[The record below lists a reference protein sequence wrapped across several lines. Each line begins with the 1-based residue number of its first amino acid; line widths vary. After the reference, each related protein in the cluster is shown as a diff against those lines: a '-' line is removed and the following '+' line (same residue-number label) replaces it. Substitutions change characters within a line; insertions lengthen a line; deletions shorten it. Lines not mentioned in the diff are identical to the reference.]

1 VEAKLHPIVAALF
14 CGFPLH
20 LFDLL
25 NLSVMQ
31 TCIFSFPPSFGVLMQ
46 YFSYK
51 KKMGVFYIYN
61 KSHAFSKLFSK
72 GSLRFSNK

>member
-1 VEAKLHPIVAALF
+1 VEAKLHPMVAALF

-31 TCIFSFPPSFGVLMQ
+31 TCIFSFPPSFGGLMQ
-46 YFSYK
+46 YFSYIK
-51 KKMGVFYIYN
+51 KIEVFYIY
-61 KSHAFSKLFSK
+61 KKKVMFFLSFFPRVH
-72 GSLRFSNK
+72 